1 MCWRLLSECS
11 VCTLARLACPLPGDS
26 PALLVDAAS
35 RYGTWVNSTRL
46 EKGTSVAVGEG
57 DALQFGHHSHAQL
70 QPVPVRLHLLPSA
83 QVDTTEL
90 ASELGTHPPC
100 QRACMT

>member
-1 MCWRLLSECS
+1 
-11 VCTLARLACPLPGDS
+11 
-26 PALLVDAAS
+26 
-35 RYGTWVNSTRL
+35 
-46 EKGTSVAVGEG
+46 VAVGEG